1 MLRGVREKLRSR
13 RSRRHSPPFEEG
25 LIPDDRQPRA
35 FRNISIDLLQ
45 KPFNLFPRRR
55 SKEEQTTFQAPPQ
68 PAPPK
73 RNDDSFSS
81 IPSTHA
87 SKDPFL
93 NDDVPVDISRS
104 ENTDRPRKED
114 DSVKSNAEPGSPP
127 ASFSSA
133 STVRKRSSLWKRS
146 YDPEADFQSVHERD
160 ILKAVSLSEAAVKND
175 DVRCAQQL
183 AHIVNAQVDEFTSAV
198 QQVQTDGAQAREFAR
213 TLPVA
218 RDSRFR
224 GLLDVKMDGDSV
236 READRSLRDMR
247 CTEQLWDLEAC
258 MVEKRYED
266 CVSAVHKLGGMS
278 DKMSARAEGR
288 FKQLR
293 DELIG
298 ELGSLCATMPHA
310 AETYAPLLKSLEAG
324 EEGRCRVL
332 EDMKRELFA
341 ELRHAATHSHDAAAL
356 YLNMMLNKTVGLFR
370 RANEMYMALSFAGD
384 HNSRGFLLWMVEQS
398 DRVYEEFVR
407 PVLSKVC
414 KADAITILKV
424 IEAAQE
430 RREPTD
436 QPMRGGEASVVS
448 VFQTRVKALM
458 RGDMEGAVR
467 EAERQLVERAKM
479 LASAIPRSWRE
490 GPYESGRAMCD
501 ELSVVKKGLE
511 GVVKVEGEREGVI
524 GRPLG
529 KGKYGSVYLAREKR
543 SKYIVALKVLFKEQ
557 LLKSKVEHQLR
568 REIEIQSHLRHPN
581 ILRLFGFFYDDNRVF
596 LILEYAAKGELYKHL
611 RMHTFDE
618 RRAACYA
625 ACVAHALGY
634 CHSKHVIHRD
644 IKPENILLGING
656 EIKIADFGWSVHAPS
671 DRRDTMCGT
680 LDYIPPEMILNRS
693 HDHAVD
699 QWALGVLVYEFI
711 LGRAPFEA
719 GDKDQTQIRIITVDY
734 TIPANSMSDMAQD
747 LIGRLLVKDP
757 WKRLP
762 LKHVLQHPWIV
773 TNAADTL
780 ARLQRLSS

>member
-511 GVVKVEGEREGVI
+511 GVVKVEGEREGVVRRLVVRPAVTYCATLVEMCGKSVKEEAEVSMQEVQEGLLATVAVV
-524 GRPLG
+524 GRALQRLG
-529 KGKYGSVYLAREKR
+529 RGSGAAEGAARALLSADVGAVSAVHAQLKR
-543 SKYIVALKVLFKEQ
+543 GAGERCGGGRRRAARRRGGRCASSSSSAGEGVEDAAGGDDEQ
-557 LLKSKVEHQLR
+557 R
-568 REIEIQSHLRHPN
+568 RA
-581 ILRLFGFFYDDNRVF
+581 RVF
-596 LILEYAAKGELYKHL
+596 LAQQ
-611 RMHTFDE
+611 
-618 RRAACYA
+618 RA
-625 ACVAHALGY
+625 
-634 CHSKHVIHRD
+634 
-644 IKPENILLGING
+644 
-656 EIKIADFGWSVHAPS
+656 SV
-671 DRRDTMCGT
+671 RCT
-680 LDYIPPEMILNRS
+680 
-693 HDHAVD
+693 
-699 QWALGVLVYEFI
+699 
-711 LGRAPFEA
+711 
-719 GDKDQTQIRIITVDY
+719 
-734 TIPANSMSDMAQD
+734 
-747 LIGRLLVKDP
+747 
-757 WKRLP
+757 
-762 LKHVLQHPWIV
+762 
-773 TNAADTL
+773 
-780 ARLQRLSS
+780 SSR